1 MAVVASVLG
10 APGLGLLL
18 LLALGAGASAVEV
31 KRPRGVSLCNRHFY
45 EENKPFTCL
54 DGSKTIPFH
63 EVNDDYCDC
72 KDGSDEPGTSAC
84 PNGSFHCTNA
94 GHRPRYI
101 PSSRVND
108 GICDCCDTTDEYNS
122 GALCVNTCKEQGR
135 KERETLQKMA
145 EIAKEG
151 FKLKQQLIEE
161 AKKSREDKQQKL
173 AELQKEK
180 VTWEEQVD
188 SLKTVKEAAEK
199 PEQEA
204 KEKHKKAWDEVQAA
218 RRLEKNK
225 AKAAETFKEL
235 DDNEDGFITVNEIQ
249 THTEL
254 DSDGDGV
261 VSEQEAET
269 LLGGANQVD
278 VTSFQEA
285 VWAGIQDKYK
295 SEAVTEAPIAPEIPV
310 EGGADSSPKLD
321 HEEQRK
327 SDDDEDYGEDQDDGV
342 DDDDSDDDEDEE
354 EDDDDVG
361 QDDYKNRQSYLPEK
375 EEPDEEKMP
384 AYDEETQILI
394 DVAEKARNEFSEAE
408 KSLKEV
414 ESSIGSLEKELMVD
428 LGPDGEFAYL
438 FNQCYEMTTNEYVY
452 KLCPFNKVAQ
462 KPKHGG
468 SETSLGVWG
477 SWAGPE
483 DNKYSVMKYEHG
495 TGCWQGPNRST
506 MVKLSCGKETVVLS
520 TSEPS
525 RCEYLMEFSTPAFC
539 QEEVQE
545 GGSDHD
551 EL

>member
-1 MAVVASVLG
+1 MAVAGVRLLA
-10 APGLGLLL
+10 LGLLL
-18 LLALGAGASAVEV
+18 ALSAGAVEV
-31 KRPRGVSLCNRHFY
+31 KRPRGVSLVNRHFY
-45 EENKPFTCL
+45 EENKPFACL
-54 DGSKTIPFH
+54 DGSKIIPFH

-72 KDGSDEPGTSAC
+72 KDGSDEPGTAAC
-84 PNGSFHCTNA
+84 PNGNFHCTNA

-108 GICDCCDTTDEYNS
+108 GICDCCDTMDEYNS
-122 GALCVNTCKEQGR
+122 GALCINTCKEQGR
-135 KERETLQKMA
+135 KEKETLQKMA

-161 AKKSREDKQQKL
+161 AKKSREEKQQKL
-173 AELQKEK
+173 AELQKDK
-180 VTWEEQVD
+180 VTWEAQVE
-188 SLKTVKEAAEK
+188 SLRTVKEAAEK

-204 KEKHKKAWDEVQAA
+204 KEKHKNAWDEIKAA
-218 RRLEKNK
+218 QRLEKSK
-225 AKAAETFKEL
+225 ARAAETFKEL
-235 DDNEDGFITVNEIQ
+235 DDNEDGFISVNEIQ

-254 DSDGDGV
+254 DSDGDSM

-278 VTSFQEA
+278 ATSFQES

-295 SEAVTEAPIAPEIPV
+295 SE
-310 EGGADSSPKLD
+310 
-321 HEEQRK
+321 
-327 SDDDEDYGEDQDDGV
+327 
-342 DDDDSDDDEDEE
+342 
-354 EDDDDVG
+354 
-361 QDDYKNRQSYLPEK
+361 NRQDYLPEK
-375 EEPDEEKMP
+375 EETEEEKMP
-384 AYDEETQILI
+384 AYDEETQVLI
-394 DVAEKARNEFSEAE
+394 NVAEKARNEFSEAE

-414 ESSIGSLEKELMVD
+414 ETSIGSLEKELMVD
-428 LGPDGEFAYL
+428 FGLDGEFAYL

-452 KLCPFNKVAQ
+452 KLCPFHKVAQ

-468 SETSLGVWG
+468 SETSLGIWG

-483 DNKYSVMKYEHG
+483 DNKFSIMKYEHG

-539 QEEVQE
+539 QDEAEE
-545 GGSDHD
+545 GGSEHD

>member
-1 MAVVASVLG
+1 MALTSVLE
-10 APGLGLLL
+10 APSLGLLL
-18 LLALGAGASAVEV
+18 LLALGTSAVEV
-31 KRPRGVSLCNRHFY
+31 KRPRGVSLLNQQFY

-84 PNGSFHCTNA
+84 PNGNFHCTNA

-108 GICDCCDTTDEYNS
+108 GICDCCDTSDEYNS
-122 GALCVNTCKEQGR
+122 GAFCINTCKEQGR
-135 KERETLQKMA
+135 KEREALQKMA

-151 FKLKQQLIEE
+151 FKLKQQLIED
-161 AKKSREDKQQKL
+161 AKRSREDKQQKL
-173 AELQKEK
+173 AVLQKEK
-180 VTWEEQVD
+180 INWETQVEA
-188 SLKTVKEAAEK
+188 LKTVKEAAEK

-204 KEKHKKAWDEVQAA
+204 KERHKKAWEEVQAA
-218 RRLEKNK
+218 HKLEKNK
-225 AKAAETFKEL
+225 AMAAETFKEL

-249 THTEL
+249 THPEL

-261 VSEQEAET
+261 VSEQEAEV

-278 VTSFQEA
+278 VTSFQET
-285 VWAGIQDKYK
+285 VWAGIQGKYK
-295 SEAVTEAPIAPEIPV
+295 SEAVNEVSLTTEIPV
-310 EGGADSSPKLD
+310 EGGADSSPRPDL
-321 HEEQRK
+321 EEQRK
-327 SDDDEDYGEDQDDGV
+327 TDDEDYGEDQDHGV
-342 DDDDSDDDEDEE
+342 DEDDSESDNEFEE
-354 EDDDDVG
+354 EDDDDDVG
-361 QDDYKNRQSYLPEK
+361 EDDYKNRQNLSEK
-375 EEPDEEKMP
+375 EEEEEEKMP
-384 AYDEETQILI
+384 AYDEETQVLI

-428 LGPDGEFAYL
+428 FGPDGEFSYM
-438 FNQCYEMTTNEYVY
+438 FSQCYEMTTNEYIY

-468 SETSLGVWG
+468 TETSLGVWG

-483 DNKYSVMKYEHG
+483 DNKFSIMKYEHG

-506 MVKLSCGKETVVLS
+506 TVKLSCGKETAVLS

-539 QEEVQE
+539 QEVQD
-545 GGSDHD
+545 GGSEHD

>member
-1 MAVVASVLG
+1 MALTSVLE
-10 APGLGLLL
+10 APSLGLLL
-18 LLALGAGASAVEV
+18 LLAMGTSAVEV
-31 KRPRGVSLCNRHFY
+31 KRPRGVSLLNQQFY

-84 PNGSFHCTNA
+84 PNGNFHCTNA

-108 GICDCCDTTDEYNS
+108 GICDCCDTSDEYNS
-122 GALCVNTCKEQGR
+122 GALCINTCKEQGR

-151 FKLKQQLIEE
+151 FKLKQQLIED
-161 AKKSREDKQQKL
+161 AKRSREDKQQKL
-173 AELQKEK
+173 AVLQKEK
-180 VTWEEQVD
+180 INWETQVEA
-188 SLKTVKEAAEK
+188 LKAVKEAAEK

-204 KEKHKKAWDEVQAA
+204 KERHKKAWEEVQAA
-218 RRLEKNK
+218 RKLEKNK
-225 AKAAETFKEL
+225 AMAAETFKEL

-249 THTEL
+249 THPEL

-261 VSEQEAET
+261 VSEQEAEV

-278 VTSFQEA
+278 VTSFQET
-285 VWAGIQDKYK
+285 VWAGIQGKYK
-295 SEAVTEAPIAPEIPV
+295 SEAVNEVSLTPEVPV
-310 EGGADSSPKLD
+310 EGGADSSPPPDL
-321 HEEQRK
+321 EEQRK
-327 SDDDEDYGEDQDDGV
+327 TDDEDYGEDQDHGV
-342 DDDDSDDDEDEE
+342 DEDDSESDNEFE
-354 EDDDDVG
+354 EDDDDDDVG
-361 QDDYKNRQSYLPEK
+361 EDDYKNRQNLSEK
-375 EEPDEEKMP
+375 DEVEEEKMP
-384 AYDEETQILI
+384 AYDEETQVLI

-414 ESSIGSLEKELMVD
+414 ESSVGNLEKELMVD
-428 LGPDGEFAYL
+428 FGPDGEFSYM
-438 FNQCYEMTTNEYVY
+438 FSQCYEMTTNEYIY
-452 KLCPFNKVAQ
+452 KLCPFNKVVQ

-468 SETSLGVWG
+468 TETSLGVWG

-483 DNKYSVMKYEHG
+483 DNKFSIMKYEHG

-506 MVKLSCGKETVVLS
+506 TVKLSCGKETAVLS

-539 QEEVQE
+539 QEVQD
-545 GGSDHD
+545 GGSEHD

>member
-1 MAVVASVLG
+1 MAVAASALAALALALG
-10 APGLGLLL
+10 LL
-18 LLALGAGASAVEV
+18 LLALGTSAVEV
-31 KRPRGVSLCNRHFY
+31 KRPRGVSLSNRHFY
-45 EENKPFTCL
+45 EETKPFTCL
-54 DGSKTIPFH
+54 DGSKTIPFD

-122 GALCVNTCKEQGR
+122 GAVCENACKEQGR
-135 KERETLQKMA
+135 KEKETLQKMA
-145 EIAKEG
+145 EVAKEG

-161 AKKSREDKQQKL
+161 AKKSREDKQLKL
-173 AELQKEK
+173 AELQKNK
-180 VTWEEQVD
+180 GTWEERVE
-188 SLKTVKEAAEK
+188 SLKAVKEAAEK
-199 PEQEA
+199 PEQAA
-204 KEKHKKAWDEVQAA
+204 KQIHKKAWDEVQAA
-218 RRLEKNK
+218 RKLEREK

-235 DDNEDGFITVNEIQ
+235 DDNEDGLVSLNEIQ

-261 VSEQEAET
+261 VSEQEAKT

-278 VTSFQEA
+278 VASFQEE

-295 SEAVTEAPIAPEIPV
+295 SEAVMESPTPPDIPV
-310 EGGADSSPKLD
+310 EEEADSHPKLR
-321 HEEQRK
+321 HEEWRK
-327 SDDDEDYGEDQDDGV
+327 
-342 DDDDSDDDEDEE
+342 DDDDHDDDGGGGGEEQDDDNVDDEEEE
-354 EDDDDVG
+354 EDDDG
-361 QDDYKNRQSYLPEK
+361 EDDYKGQHTSYFPK
-375 EEPDEEKMP
+375 QDADEEKMP
-384 AYDEETQILI
+384 AYDEGTQALI
-394 DVAEKARNEFSEAE
+394 DVADKARNEFSEAE

-414 ESSIGSLEKELMVD
+414 ENSIGSLEKELTVD
-428 LGPDGEFAYL
+428 FGPDGEFAYL

-452 KLCPFNKVAQ
+452 KVCPFNKVVQ

-468 SETSLGVWG
+468 SETSLGLWG

-483 DNKYSVMKYEHG
+483 SNKFSVMKYEHG

-506 MVKLSCGKETVVLS
+506 LVKLSCGKETAVLS

-525 RCEYLMEFSTPAFC
+525 RCEYLMEFSTPALC
-539 QEEVQE
+539 QEVMDEE
-545 GGSDHD
+545 GSDHD

>member
-1 MAVVASVLG
+1 MAVAGVRLLA
-10 APGLGLLL
+10 LGLLL
-18 LLALGAGASAVEV
+18 ALSAGAVEV
-31 KRPRGVSLCNRHFY
+31 KRPRGVSLVNRHFY
-45 EENKPFTCL
+45 EENKPFACL
-54 DGSKTIPFH
+54 DGSKIIPFH

-72 KDGSDEPGTSAC
+72 KDGSDEPGTAAC
-84 PNGSFHCTNA
+84 PNGNFHCTNA

-108 GICDCCDTTDEYNS
+108 GICDCCDTMDEYNS
-122 GALCVNTCKEQGR
+122 GALCINTCKEQGR
-135 KERETLQKMA
+135 KEKETLQKMA

-161 AKKSREDKQQKL
+161 AKKSREEKQQKL
-173 AELQKEK
+173 AELQKDK
-180 VTWEEQVD
+180 VTWEAQVE
-188 SLKTVKEAAEK
+188 SLRTVKEAAEK

-204 KEKHKKAWDEVQAA
+204 KEKHKNAWDEIKAA
-218 RRLEKNK
+218 QRLEKSK
-225 AKAAETFKEL
+225 ARAAETFKEL
-235 DDNEDGFITVNEIQ
+235 DDNEDGFISVNEIQ

-254 DSDGDGV
+254 DSDGDSM

-278 VTSFQEA
+278 ATSFQES

-295 SEAVTEAPIAPEIPV
+295 SEAVTETPIAPEIPV
-310 EGGADSSPKLD
+310 EGEADSSPKLD
-321 HEEQRK
+321 HEDQRV
-327 SDDDEDYGEDQDDGV
+327 SDDDADDYGEDQDDGV
-342 DDDDSDDDEDEE
+342 DDDDG
-354 EDDDDVG
+354 EDDDGEDEDG
-361 QDDYKNRQSYLPEK
+361 EEEYKNRQDYLPEK
-375 EEPDEEKMP
+375 EETEEEKMP
-384 AYDEETQILI
+384 AYDEETQVLI
-394 DVAEKARNEFSEAE
+394 NVAEKARNEFSEAE

-414 ESSIGSLEKELMVD
+414 ETSIGSLEKELMVD
-428 LGPDGEFAYL
+428 FGLDGEFAYL

-452 KLCPFNKVAQ
+452 KLCPFHKVAQ

-468 SETSLGVWG
+468 SETSLGIWG

-483 DNKYSVMKYEHG
+483 DNKFSIMKYEHG

-539 QEEVQE
+539 QDEAEE
-545 GGSDHD
+545 GGSEHD

>member
-1 MAVVASVLG
+1 MALTSVLE
-10 APGLGLLL
+10 APSLGLLL
-18 LLALGAGASAVEV
+18 LLAVGASVVEV
-31 KRPRGVSLCNRHFY
+31 KRPRGVSLLNQQFY

-108 GICDCCDTTDEYNS
+108 GICDCCDTSDEYNS
-122 GALCVNTCKEQGR
+122 GASCMNTCKEQGR
-135 KERETLQKMA
+135 KEREALQKMA

-151 FKLKQQLIEE
+151 FKLKQQLIED

-173 AELQKEK
+173 AVLQKEK
-180 VTWEEQVD
+180 ISWETQVEA
-188 SLKTVKEAAEK
+188 LKAVKETAEK

-204 KEKHKKAWDEVQAA
+204 KERHKKAWEEVQAA
-218 RRLEKNK
+218 RKLEKNK
-225 AKAAETFKEL
+225 AVAAEIFKEL
-235 DDNEDGFITVNEIQ
+235 DDNEDGFVTVNEIQ
-249 THTEL
+249 THPEL

-261 VSEQEAET
+261 VSEQEAEV
-269 LLGGANQVD
+269 LLGGVGQVD
-278 VTSFQEA
+278 VTSFQET

-295 SEAVTEAPIAPEIPV
+295 SENQQNNL
-310 EGGADSSPKLD
+310 S
-321 HEEQRK
+321 
-327 SDDDEDYGEDQDDGV
+327 
-342 DDDDSDDDEDEE
+342 
-354 EDDDDVG
+354 
-361 QDDYKNRQSYLPEK
+361 EK
-375 EEPDEEKMP
+375 EEVEEEKMP

-394 DVAEKARNEFSEAE
+394 DVAEKARNEFSKAE

-428 LGPDGEFAYL
+428 FGPDGEFSYM
-438 FNQCYEMTTNEYVY
+438 FSQCYEMTTNEYIY

-468 SETSLGVWG
+468 AETSLGVWG

-483 DNKYSVMKYEHG
+483 DNKFSVMKYEHG

-506 MVKLSCGKETVVLS
+506 TVKLSCGKETAVLS

-539 QEEVQE
+539 QEVQD
-545 GGSDHD
+545 GGSEHD

>member
-1 MAVVASVLG
+1 MAVRVAALG
-10 APGLGLLL
+10 GRSLGLGLLL
-18 LLALGAGASAVEV
+18 LLVAAAAATEV
-31 KRPRGVSLCNRHFY
+31 KRPRGVSLQNRHFY
-45 EENKPFTCL
+45 EENIPFTCL

-84 PNGSFHCTNA
+84 PNGSYHCSNA
-94 GHRPRYI
+94 GHRSEYI
-101 PSSRVND
+101 PSSHVND

-122 GALCVNTCKEQGR
+122 GATCLNTCKEQGR
-135 KERETLQKMA
+135 KERENMQKMA
-145 EIAKEG
+145 EMAKEG
-151 FKLKQQLIEE
+151 FKLKQQLIED
-161 AKKSREDKQQKL
+161 AKKSREDKQLKL

-180 VTWEEQVD
+180 ANWEIQVE
-188 SLKTVKEAAEK
+188 SLRTVKEAAEQ

-204 KEKHKKAWDEVQAA
+204 KDTHKNAWDEVQAA
-218 RRLEKNK
+218 HNLEKNK

-235 DDNEDGFITVNEIQ
+235 DDNEDGFITMNEIQ
-249 THTEL
+249 THAEL

-269 LLGGANQVD
+269 LLGGVSHVD
-278 VTSFQEA
+278 VASFQEV

-295 SEAVTEAPIAPEIPV
+295 SE
-310 EGGADSSPKLD
+310 
-321 HEEQRK
+321 
-327 SDDDEDYGEDQDDGV
+327 
-342 DDDDSDDDEDEE
+342 
-354 EDDDDVG
+354 
-361 QDDYKNRQSYLPEK
+361 NRPSHVPEK
-375 EEPDEEKMP
+375 EGTEEEKMP
-384 AYDEETQILI
+384 AYDEETQVLI

-408 KSLKEV
+408 KLLKEV
-414 ESSIGSLEKELMVD
+414 ESSIGSIEKELLVD
-428 LGPDGEFAYL
+428 FGPDGEYAYM
-438 FNQCYEMTTNEYVY
+438 FDQCYEMTTNEYVY

-468 SETSLGVWG
+468 SETNLGVWS

-483 DNKYSVMKYEHG
+483 NNKFSFMKYDHG

-506 MVKLSCGKETVVLS
+506 MVKLSCGRETMVLS

-539 QEEVQE
+539 QEGVHD
-545 GGSDHD
+545 GSDHD